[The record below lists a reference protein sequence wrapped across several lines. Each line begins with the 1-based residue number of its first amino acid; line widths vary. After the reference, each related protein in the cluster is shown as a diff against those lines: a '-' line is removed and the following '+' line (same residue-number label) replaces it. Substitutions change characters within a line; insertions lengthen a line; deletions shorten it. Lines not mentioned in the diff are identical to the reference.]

1 MTVSVGVLK
10 ERVCVAVEAEIQS
23 EVQDYELT
31 DDEYL
36 EVANRCW
43 LRFYSCCVQYHQA
56 GARPVGLVLL
66 DQSGVVLV
74 KKQQISLLRFVKL
87 QWRVCSQSSRH
98 HQDGVVKMCIP
109 EQFSRF

>member
-1 MTVSVGVLK
+1 MTVSMGALK
-10 ERVCVAVEAEIQS
+10 ERVCVAVEAELQS
-23 EVQDYELT
+23 EVQDYELN

-66 DQSGVVLV
+66 DQCGVVLV
-74 KKQQISLLRFVKL
+74 KKQQISILRFV
-87 QWRVCSQSSRH
+87 RH
-98 HQDGVVKMCIP
+98 
-109 EQFSRF
+109 

>member
-1 MTVSVGVLK
+1 MTVSAGVLK

-36 EVANRCW
+36 EVSNRCW

-74 KKQQISLLRFVKL
+74 KKQQISLLRFVRL
-87 QWRVCSQSSRH
+87 RWHVCSKTS
-98 HQDGVVKMCIP
+98 QDTTRMGL
-109 EQFSRF
+109 

>member
-1 MTVSVGVLK
+1 M
-10 ERVCVAVEAEIQS
+10 AVEAEIQS
-23 EVQDYELT
+23 EVQDYELN
-31 DDEYL
+31 DDDYL

-74 KKQQISLLRFVKL
+74 KKQQISLLRFVMC
-87 QWRVCSQSSRH
+87 QWHVFGKPPVWSYPLCLTAVQLSI
-98 HQDGVVKMCIP
+98 VPV
-109 EQFSRF
+109 

>member
-1 MTVSVGVLK
+1 MTVSVSVLK
-10 ERVCVAVEAEIQS
+10 ERVCMAVEAEIQS
-23 EVQDYELT
+23 EVQDYELN
-31 DDEYL
+31 DDDYL

-74 KKQQISLLRFVKL
+74 KKQQISLLRFERSWWHVH
-87 QWRVCSQSSRH
+87 SMEISRH
-98 HQDGVVKMCIP
+98 
-109 EQFSRF
+109 